1 MNKTMK
7 IALCIG
13 LTGLGMFVWTHFAA
27 AKGKPPS
34 TPVRVTFLSG
44 GDVSAAPQVLNRG
57 PHGGPFTATI
67 DFAKHLA
74 YPAGGGSAADWQ
86 DILRFFEARNP
97 ITYDSLTIDER
108 ATTAESL
115 GSPANAR
122 LDFKVVID
130 GHRYT
135 VTMNAFLH
143 PELTEYTPTLVTYH
157 WHEGRFA
164 IMRDLK
170 LVVEAGCYGGRP
182 NVDVSITQ

>member
-7 IALCIG
+7 IALYIG

-27 AKGKPPS
+27 AKGKPS
-34 TPVRVTFLSG
+34 QAPVVVTFIS
-44 GDVSAAPQVLNRG
+44 GDVSAAPQVLDRG
-57 PHGGPFTATI
+57 PQGGPFTATI

-97 ITYDSLTIDER
+97 ITYDSLQISAL
-108 ATTAESL
+108 ATDATNEGKAINS
-115 GSPANAR
+115 R

-130 GHRYT
+130 GHKYT
-135 VTMNAFLH
+135 VTMNAFVH
-143 PELTEYTPTLVTYH
+143 PELTEFTPTLVTYH

-164 IMRDLK
+164 IMRDNK
-170 LVVEAGCYGGRP
+170 LVVEAGCCGGRP
-182 NVDVSITQ
+182 SVDLSITR